1 MNKIYKLIWSKT
13 KNCWVVAS
21 ELAKG
26 HGKNKSRI
34 KNSLLAVF
42 VMSALLAGGTADV
55 QALTQQEKDEVKNE
69 VAQYLLD
76 KIAHGGEIPGAK
88 AEYGPTSF
96 PEAIANRIFY
106 YDDVSNKIGEKLK
119 KDGLALKYFSVR
131 PDYTEPNRDNLTRTI
146 GDPKWTNVNNDGA
159 FGKHAMALGY
169 RAFSEA
175 DHGVAIGR
183 SSLAGGYK
191 RDGGYGGDGDV
202 AIGNMAWALGDKAVS
217 IGDKAISADKSIA
230 IGIQAEAGANKKDSN
245 SILLDPTTK
254 LPYVVSDIA
263 KMNSAIA
270 IGRDAKAWG
279 HQSVSIGGSAKA
291 TGKYALSF
299 GNSAEASA
307 MDSFAFGNYAS
318 AKGLGAI
325 AIGSDYESSSGG
337 AQAYSGDTIAIGR
350 RAMAGNENDTATVYN
365 AVAIGREA
373 RAYGKNS
380 IALGGTAN
388 VGDVWQKQL
397 ADGGTAIGSSANAA
411 LENATAI
418 GYNSIAYA
426 KDAVTLGANTR
437 ADIDGGVALGSE
449 SNVGSYASPSYGKAG
464 KVGYDPLGAG
474 ADETSTWKATK
485 AAVSVGNQQKDIT
498 RQIINVAAGTDDT
511 DAVNVAQLKT
521 LGRKA
526 WKDLAA
532 AKDELGAR
540 IAANTTSITNHSTRI
555 RTNEQDIGRLKTD
568 VNTNKKDIRY
578 LYDNMPFMHY
588 VSVKSEG
595 MAPNEGNYKNNGAS
609 KRGAIAIGAHTS
621 SDGDGAV
628 ALGAHSFVRGQGSVI
643 VGEASDNYTGGL
655 KAKEGQFD
663 QSIILGSDNTIFAQS
678 AENGGR
684 EDKVIGNMNRV
695 EESHGTFVRGTGNFV
710 YDAYNDEALT
720 DEDKQKEQD
729 FLDPIDGG
737 DPTGLFQ
744 KGRSHVSVEGDGNLV
759 QGALYTQ
766 VSGVGNEIS
775 NTSIDDEKST
785 PKVTYNIVTGNRN
798 TVADSS
804 HNIIMGDNHELENV
818 NGNIIIGSLKTKAK
832 TTASNVT
839 VLGNDANVSVEGGV
853 ALGTGSQAATAAG
866 VFGYDPATDKAS
878 TTDNATWKSGNGAV
892 SVGAVDK
899 TRQITNLAAGLADTD
914 AVNVAQLKALNTKV
928 DNLPS
933 IHYFSVKADDSK
945 KPADTNWNNDGAT
958 GNKAIAIGQKAKSEG
973 YAAVA
978 MGASAHTGANAHY
991 SLALGMKSDA
1001 AGFAN
1006 IALGNEAKAQAAMY
1020 ATAIG
1025 QEAAVTKNQG
1035 IAIGTTA
1042 KTDAE
1047 NGISFGTQ
1055 AKSLANRGIAVGTN
1069 STVDQTGG
1077 RGIAIGDGAYVG
1089 AKTQDHSGEGMPNP
1103 GDAWNPSEPYLPVA
1117 DDTVAGPGKLARENS
1132 MAIGM
1137 KASAFGFQTTA
1148 LGAGAE
1154 AHDTNTT
1161 AVGAAAVAKGNYS
1174 TALGKQARTFEK
1186 ESTSVGHWAD
1196 SRAEFATALGSNTIV
1211 YKKGGVALGFGARAY
1226 DENSIA
1232 IGSNSFAKE
1241 AIDGKA
1247 YISEEEVKAAAG
1259 IVSVGNPAYKAGD
1272 KDVAANYRRIV
1283 NVAGGINDNDAV
1295 NVAQL
1300 KALEGKVT
1308 TNTGDITTNKND
1320 ITGLKKGFIVKD
1332 GGTGKANVTL
1342 GGDKEPEVTFK
1353 AAVDTTTDAT
1363 AGGSSLTSSVDKDR
1377 NVTYSLNM
1385 KQLKQDLGITDGPD
1399 GVMSSWK
1406 LKAKDETTP
1415 QEIKNGN
1422 TVTFDAS
1429 GNGLTVE
1436 RKDSTIKYTIDG
1448 SKLDIAKNQSIINL
1462 GDRIDNLPSIHY
1474 FSVKSD
1480 DSKNPA
1486 DTNWNNDGATGK
1498 NAIAIG
1504 KDAKAERE
1512 SSVVIGL
1519 KASSGVAAND
1529 GVAVGSSASV
1539 TGFGG
1544 VAIGRESSAEGQETV
1559 AIGTGAK
1566 GVIHRTVA
1574 IGGYA
1579 NADGFGAVAIGR
1591 DSMSKEFGVSVGTQ
1605 SFSNYRGVAV
1615 GENSIAEAPYA
1626 VAVGD
1631 LTGSYAMG
1639 AVTLGNKTRAFG
1651 DGSVA
1656 IGNQARVSGKGITPE
1671 EYKALPEADQKLYR
1685 LYEAVYYNYDDPSK
1699 PIVDRKYYKVIDA
1712 HDWRAANLY
1721 NSIAIGTTSFVE
1733 AKEAIGIGAGTRING
1748 DLGVALG
1755 YAAVSE
1761 EKGTALGA
1769 GAQAKA
1775 NAGVALG
1782 EGAVADTAA
1791 EVAGYDPLTGEAS
1804 TETTSTWKS
1813 VKGAVSVG
1821 TADKTRQ
1828 ITNLAAGTND
1838 TDAVNVAQLKNA
1850 KTTVEAGDYV
1860 TVTKETEDGK
1870 GTTYTVKGPNLT
1882 SVDKNLT
1889 VTDDKDASD
1898 KKVGYK
1904 LELSKTLTGLTSV
1917 SSEAFKVGDK
1927 TYINSNGINAN
1938 NNKITNVAPGTK
1950 DGDAVNFKQLKDV
1963 DSKVTT
1969 NTGDIT
1975 TLKKGWT
1982 LEDGNA
1988 TKGTKIVKA
1997 EDTVKVTS
2005 DDYIT
2010 ATVNNDGLK
2019 LGMNVT
2025 KLNTQINDQID
2036 NSDTVKEK
2044 MKSWVLKAATTD
2056 KDPAAKG
2063 QTIDNTN
2070 NVATF
2075 DVEEN
2080 QGLTVARD
2088 GATIKYGVNN
2098 NQLVGN
2104 INSGNTAVTNISAKF
2119 SVTDG
2124 TNTKAVNLGKDKN
2137 NNVKFLGTDG
2147 ETTVTVGGNDD
2158 APTVTVGLDAKFKK
2172 QVTDNTSN
2180 IAENKTNITNLT
2192 TRVDGHDTAI
2202 ENNTKAIGENAK
2214 AIGEN
2219 TKAIGENTKA
2229 IEKNAGDIT
2238 TLTGRVDTAE
2248 KTIGENTKAI
2258 EKNAGDITTLTGR
2271 VDTAE
2276 KTIGENTKAI
2286 GENTKAIGEN
2296 AKAIG
2301 ENTKAIGENAKA
2313 IGENA
2318 KAIGEN
2324 AKAIGENTKA
2334 IGENTKTIGKN
2345 TEKIEQNAK
2354 DIAAKMTS
2362 WTVKAGEEA
2371 AGQKIDNT
2379 NNAVTFDVA
2388 AKDQGLTVTRDGSTI
2403 KYGIEGSKIDISENK
2418 TVNELK
2424 DEIAKKKT
2432 VVKAGDENISV
2443 TKADDK
2449 EEYTVTLAK
2458 NLKGLNS
2465 VSATTVN
2472 AGTVKADT
2480 VDTKTVKVSDKIT
2493 VGEGDTVTINN
2504 EGLTIKDG
2512 PSVKKDGIN
2521 AGGKTIANVADGKED
2536 SDAVNVKQLKAI
2548 ENQSNQNISIL
2559 GGRVSELNTRVN
2571 RVGAGAAA
2579 LAALHPLDFDPDDK
2593 WDFAAGYGNYSGA
2606 NAVAIGAYYRPN
2618 EDTMFSVGGSFG
2630 GGENMVNAGVSVK
2643 LGQGNH
2649 VTTSRVA
2656 MAKEIKDLRA
2666 EVEVLRQAV
2675 TGIGQGQTP
2684 DPVKMKLFPD
2694 IAKNHWAYEAVE
2706 ELTKQGLLEGYP
2718 DGTFGGDRMMTR
2730 YEFAEIVYR
2739 AMQKGLNV
2747 NEKLIQEFE
2756 PELERF
2762 RIDVISKDKN
2772 GNPVIERVRVNEKR
2786 KAK

>member
-119 KDGLALKYFSVR
+119 HDGLALQYFSVR
-131 PDYTEPNRDNLTRTI
+131 PNYIEPKRDYLNRYANPD
-146 GDPKWTNVNNDGA
+146 WTNVDNDGA
-159 FGKHAMALGY
+159 FGAHSMALGY

-175 DHGVAIGR
+175 KHGVAIGR
-183 SSLAGGYK
+183 EALAGGYH
-191 RDGGYGGDGDV
+191 RDNSYGGDGDV
-202 AIGNMAWALGDKAVS
+202 AIGNSAWALGDKAVS

-279 HQSVSIGGSAKA
+279 HQSVSIGGGAKA

-350 RAMAGNENDTATVYN
+350 RAMAGNENDTATAYN
-365 AVAIGREA
+365 TVAIGREA

-397 ADGGTAIGSSANAA
+397 AEGGTAIGSSANAA
-411 LENATAI
+411 LENATAL
-418 GYNSIAYA
+418 GYKSIAYA

-449 SNVGSYASPSYGKAG
+449 SNVGSYSSSSYGKAG

-498 RQIINVAAGTDDT
+498 RQIINVAAGTDNT
-511 DAVNVAQLKT
+511 DAVNVAQLKA
-521 LGRKA
+521 LQSKA
-526 WKDLAA
+526 WKDLVASEN
-532 AKDELGAR
+532 KLGAR
-540 IAANTTSITNHSTRI
+540 IATNTTSITNLSGRV
-555 RTNEQDIGRLKTD
+555 RTNEGDIGRLKTD
-568 VNTNKKDIRY
+568 VSTNDSRIRY
-578 LYDNMPFMHY
+578 LYNNMPFMHY
-588 VSVKSEG
+588 VSVRSAG
-595 MAPNEGNYKNNGAS
+595 SASNEGNYKNDGAKAEGS
-609 KRGAIAIGAHTS
+609 IAIGVDTS
-621 SDGDGAV
+621 SHGDNAV
-628 ALGAHSFVRGQGSVI
+628 ALGYNAFAVGKSSIVI
-643 VGEASDNYTGGL
+643 GDRSTQLSASGNTS
-655 KAKEGQFD
+655 EEQFE
-663 QSIILGSDNTIFAQS
+663 QSITVGNDNMLFGGDEKDTGR
-678 AENGGR
+678 ENGVFGNKNVV
-684 EDKVIGNMNRV
+684 ED
-695 EESHGTFVRGTGNFV
+695 SHGAFVRGTGNFV
-710 YDAYNDEALT
+710 YDAYNPEALT
-720 DEDKQKEQD
+720 DEDKQKEQNFYD
-729 FLDPIDGG
+729 AQDENGPI
-737 DPTGLFQ
+737 GLFE
-744 KGRSHVSVEGDGNLV
+744 KGRSHVSVEGDGNMV
-759 QGALYTQ
+759 MGALYTQ

-775 NTSIDDEKST
+775 NTDHDDGTST

-839 VLGNDANVSVEGGV
+839 VLGNDADVSVEGGV

-892 SVGAVDK
+892 SVGAADK

-914 AVNVAQLKALNTKV
+914 AVNVAQLKAMNTKV

-991 SLALGMKSDA
+991 SLALGVKSDA

-1247 YISEEEVKAAAG
+1247 YLSEEEVKAAAG

-1591 DSMSKEFGVSVGTQ
+1591 DSMSKERGVSVGIQSNSKEFAVSVGTN
-1605 SFSNYRGVAV
+1605 SFSNFRSVAV
-1615 GENSIAEAPYA
+1615 GELANAEAPYA

-1631 LTGSYAMG
+1631 QTGSYAMG

-1685 LYEAVYYNYDDPSK
+1685 LYEAVYHNYDDPSK

-1860 TVTKETEDGK
+1860 TVTKKTEDGK

-1889 VTDDKDASD
+1889 VTDDKDAND

-2219 TKAIGENTKA
+2219 TKA
-2229 IEKNAGDIT
+2229 
-2238 TLTGRVDTAE
+2238 
-2248 KTIGENTKAI
+2248 IGENTKAI

-2630 GGENMVNAGVSVK
+2630 GGENMVNAGVSIK

>member
-1 MNKIYKLIWSKT
+1 
-13 KNCWVVAS
+13 
-21 ELAKG
+21 
-26 HGKNKSRI
+26 
-34 KNSLLAVF
+34 
-42 VMSALLAGGTADV
+42 
-55 QALTQQEKDEVKNE
+55 
-69 VAQYLLD
+69 
-76 KIAHGGEIPGAK
+76 
-88 AEYGPTSF
+88 
-96 PEAIANRIFY
+96 
-106 YDDVSNKIGEKLK
+106 
-119 KDGLALKYFSVR
+119 
-131 PDYTEPNRDNLTRTI
+131 
-146 GDPKWTNVNNDGA
+146 
-159 FGKHAMALGY
+159 
-169 RAFSEA
+169 
-175 DHGVAIGR
+175 
-183 SSLAGGYK
+183 
-191 RDGGYGGDGDV
+191 
-202 AIGNMAWALGDKAVS
+202 
-217 IGDKAISADKSIA
+217 
-230 IGIQAEAGANKKDSN
+230 
-245 SILLDPTTK
+245 
-254 LPYVVSDIA
+254 
-263 KMNSAIA
+263 
-270 IGRDAKAWG
+270 
-279 HQSVSIGGSAKA
+279 
-291 TGKYALSF
+291 
-299 GNSAEASA
+299 
-307 MDSFAFGNYAS
+307 
-318 AKGLGAI
+318 
-325 AIGSDYESSSGG
+325 
-337 AQAYSGDTIAIGR
+337 
-350 RAMAGNENDTATVYN
+350 
-365 AVAIGREA
+365 
-373 RAYGKNS
+373 
-380 IALGGTAN
+380 
-388 VGDVWQKQL
+388 
-397 ADGGTAIGSSANAA
+397 
-411 LENATAI
+411 
-418 GYNSIAYA
+418 
-426 KDAVTLGANTR
+426 
-437 ADIDGGVALGSE
+437 
-449 SNVGSYASPSYGKAG
+449 
-464 KVGYDPLGAG
+464 
-474 ADETSTWKATK
+474 
-485 AAVSVGNQQKDIT
+485 
-498 RQIINVAAGTDDT
+498 
-511 DAVNVAQLKT
+511 
-521 LGRKA
+521 
-526 WKDLAA
+526 
-532 AKDELGAR
+532 
-540 IAANTTSITNHSTRI
+540 
-555 RTNEQDIGRLKTD
+555 
-568 VNTNKKDIRY
+568 
-578 LYDNMPFMHY
+578 
-588 VSVKSEG
+588 
-595 MAPNEGNYKNNGAS
+595 
-609 KRGAIAIGAHTS
+609 
-621 SDGDGAV
+621 
-628 ALGAHSFVRGQGSVI
+628 
-643 VGEASDNYTGGL
+643 
-655 KAKEGQFD
+655 
-663 QSIILGSDNTIFAQS
+663 
-678 AENGGR
+678 
-684 EDKVIGNMNRV
+684 
-695 EESHGTFVRGTGNFV
+695 
-710 YDAYNDEALT
+710 
-720 DEDKQKEQD
+720 
-729 FLDPIDGG
+729 
-737 DPTGLFQ
+737 
-744 KGRSHVSVEGDGNLV
+744 
-759 QGALYTQ
+759 
-766 VSGVGNEIS
+766 
-775 NTSIDDEKST
+775 
-785 PKVTYNIVTGNRN
+785 
-798 TVADSS
+798 
-804 HNIIMGDNHELENV
+804 
-818 NGNIIIGSLKTKAK
+818 
-832 TTASNVT
+832 
-839 VLGNDANVSVEGGV
+839 
-853 ALGTGSQAATAAG
+853 
-866 VFGYDPATDKAS
+866 
-878 TTDNATWKSGNGAV
+878 
-892 SVGAVDK
+892 
-899 TRQITNLAAGLADTD
+899 
-914 AVNVAQLKALNTKV
+914 
-928 DNLPS
+928 
-933 IHYFSVKADDSK
+933 
-945 KPADTNWNNDGAT
+945 
-958 GNKAIAIGQKAKSEG
+958 
-973 YAAVA
+973 
-978 MGASAHTGANAHY
+978 
-991 SLALGMKSDA
+991 
-1001 AGFAN
+1001 
-1006 IALGNEAKAQAAMY
+1006 
-1020 ATAIG
+1020 
-1025 QEAAVTKNQG
+1025 
-1035 IAIGTTA
+1035 
-1042 KTDAE
+1042 
-1047 NGISFGTQ
+1047 
-1055 AKSLANRGIAVGTN
+1055 
-1069 STVDQTGG
+1069 
-1077 RGIAIGDGAYVG
+1077 
-1089 AKTQDHSGEGMPNP
+1089 
-1103 GDAWNPSEPYLPVA
+1103 
-1117 DDTVAGPGKLARENS
+1117 
-1132 MAIGM
+1132 M
-1137 KASAFGFQTTA
+1137 KASAFGFQTTT

-1247 YISEEEVKAAAG
+1247 YLSEEEVKAAAG

-1591 DSMSKEFGVSVGTQ
+1591 DSMSKERGVSVGIQSNSKEFAVSVGTN
-1605 SFSNYRGVAV
+1605 SFSNFRSVAV
-1615 GENSIAEAPYA
+1615 GELANAEAPYA

-1631 LTGSYAMG
+1631 QTGSYAMG

-1685 LYEAVYYNYDDPSK
+1685 LYEAVYHNYDDPSK

-1860 TVTKETEDGK
+1860 TVTKKTEDGK

-1889 VTDDKDASD
+1889 VTDDKDAND

-2219 TKAIGENTKA
+2219 TKA
-2229 IEKNAGDIT
+2229 
-2238 TLTGRVDTAE
+2238 
-2248 KTIGENTKAI
+2248 IGENTKAI

-2630 GGENMVNAGVSVK
+2630 GGENMVNAGVSIK